1 MAIGLAEQRPEKASD
16 ALARIRL
23 ETERMDRMIGEL
35 LTLSRAEQ
43 GHGLEQSHY
52 DLLALV
58 ETVVQDARFE
68 AQQSGVEIALEAAL
82 GEGCLLLG
90 HVELVRRAVEN
101 VVRNALRFSQ
111 SGQMVSVRL
120 LRLGQEVQLSIA
132 DRGPGVEE
140 GKLAGIFDP
149 SFASAHPAWA
159 RATGSGSP
167 SPARR

>member
-68 AQQSGVEIALEAAL
+68 AQQSGVEIGLEAAL
-82 GEGCLLLG
+82 GRVASCWGMRSWCAAPWRTWCATPC
-90 HVELVRRAVEN
+90 VSRSRA
-101 VVRNALRFSQ
+101 R
-111 SGQMVSVRL
+111 
-120 LRLGQEVQLSIA
+120 
-132 DRGPGVEE
+132 
-140 GKLAGIFDP
+140 
-149 SFASAHPAWA
+149 W
-159 RATGSGSP
+159 
-167 SPARR
+167 